1 MSSQNYRP
9 AEDAELH
16 RALARGKP
24 MLDALNVIRKA
35 KGLPSYSED
44 LDSLARWRNA
54 GEPISLQIASVIKR
68 LIKDGGVR

>member
-1 MSSQNYRP
+1 
-9 AEDAELH
+9 
-16 RALARGKP
+16 

-44 LDSLARWRNA
+44 LDSLAKWRNA